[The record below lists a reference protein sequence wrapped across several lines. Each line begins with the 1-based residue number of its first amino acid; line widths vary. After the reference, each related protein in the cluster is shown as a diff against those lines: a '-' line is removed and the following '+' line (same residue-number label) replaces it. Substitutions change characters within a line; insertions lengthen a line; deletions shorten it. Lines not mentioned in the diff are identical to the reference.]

1 MKKGGKIIYYGLI
14 VVFALV
20 FLGSAVY
27 IGDYLINSKQEG
39 DLYDDLANKVPIV
52 SRPIPGIS
60 QTQPSVG
67 EDDPTQGSVP
77 EEEQPTAG
85 TTQPEEVTSPTVEG
99 GMLRE
104 YAEIYAMNNHTVGWI
119 YIEGTKVNYPVVQSP
134 ERPDYYLNHNFEKKW
149 SPWGAIYVR
158 ESCDVNLP
166 SDNVTIYGH
175 HMKDSSMFAS
185 LDRYKYR
192 ENWEAQPYVYFDT
205 LYEHHVYQIFAAF
218 KTSANVGEGF
228 AYHQFED
235 AANAEEFNEFI
246 QVIKDLSFYDTG
258 ITPEYGDK
266 IICLSTCEYTL
277 NNGRF
282 VVVAVRLD

>member
-1 MKKGGKIIYYGLI
+1 MKKGGKILYYGLI

-20 FLGSAVY
+20 FVGSAVY
-27 IGDYLINSKQEG
+27 ILDYLFESKEQG
-39 DLYDDLANKVPIV
+39 DLYDDLANRVPIV
-52 SRPIPGIS
+52 SRPIPGAPEV
-60 QTQPSVG
+60 TDPEG
-67 EDDPTQGSVP
+67 EN
-77 EEEQPTAG
+77 TAG
-85 TTQPEEVTSPTVEG
+85 TTGTQTPDTPTEGTVPEDTTSPTVEG
-99 GMLRE
+99 GILRE
-104 YAEIYAMNNHTVGWI
+104 YKEIYDMNNHTVGWI

-175 HMKDSSMFAS
+175 HMKDNSMFAS

-192 ENWEAQPYVYFDT
+192 ENWEAQPYIYFDT
-205 LYEHHVYQIFAAF
+205 LYEHHTYQIFAVF

-228 AYHQFED
+228 AYHQFE
-235 AANAEEFNEFI
+235 NATTREEYDEFI
-246 QVIKDLSFYDTG
+246 DVVKDLSFYETG
-258 ITPEYGDK
+258 ITPQYGEK

-277 NNGRF
+277 DNGRF

>member
-14 VVFALV
+14 AIFALV
-20 FLGSAVY
+20 FIGSAVY
-27 IGDYLINSKQEG
+27 IGDYLISSKQEG
-39 DLYDDLANKVPIV
+39 DMYSDLADKVPIV
-52 SRPIPGIS
+52 SRPIPGVS
-60 QTQPSVG
+60 QTTPGTEDPTEGTAPEQ
-67 EDDPTQGSVP
+67 DDPTAPS
-77 EEEQPTAG
+77 
-85 TTQPEEVTSPTVEG
+85 TQPEEVTSPTVEG
-99 GMLRE
+99 GMLRD
-104 YAEIYAMNNHTVGWI
+104 YAQIYEMNNHTVGWI
-119 YIEGTKVNYPVVQSP
+119 YIEGTNVNYPVVQSP

-158 ESCDVNLP
+158 ETCDVNLP

-175 HMKDSSMFAS
+175 HMKDNSMFAS

-192 ENWEAQPYVYFDT
+192 ENWEAQPYIYFDT
-205 LYEHHVYQIFAAF
+205 LYEQHVYKIFAVF

-235 AANAEEFNEFI
+235 AADQADFDYFI
-246 QVIKDLSFYDTG
+246 SMIKDLAFYETG

-277 NNGRF
+277 DNGRF